1 MTTYSEGGWPRP
13 ANAHLATRVRLYLLV
28 PALAGALLASTAL
41 AQGVEERSPLAVTVT
56 RPNLEEGIPG
66 VAATVID
73 ATKIAT
79 TPAQS
84 VPALLAQE
92 PGVQFRDLFG
102 GPGARTFVDIRGFGA
117 TAAQNT
123 LVLVNG
129 RRLNDFD
136 NAGVE
141 FINVPKDSI
150 RRIEVLRGN
159 SAAVLYGDG
168 AVGGAVNI
176 IARPAAG
183 NNGTTLRGATGS
195 FLLKEGG
202 VATSRSS
209 RDTAIS
215 FDANAMSQKGWREN
229 NELEQAGAGIEL
241 RRFTDRGE
249 WYGTFATDTQ
259 HLGLPGA
266 RRFDLSGG
274 ENIVNIAPRGA
285 TTPTDFADQL
295 GNRAVLG
302 LSKLLPGGGEL
313 AVDGG
318 LRVKQQDSIVISA
331 SGPAFDQVTNTRLAT
346 YSFTPRVR
354 WEPEGSALRG
364 ITGLDYYYSDYNQ
377 VSRQGT
383 GEVPVHR
390 YDLKQHSLGVYG
402 QGSMPIAR
410 ATEGSAGLRLQYVS
424 FTGGDI
430 IDPDYVTSFGGDPF
444 DGHRGSQRI
453 NQAQWAGHL
462 GLERTLNPQTSVFGR
477 LGRAFR
483 MPTVDERV
491 LSSATY
497 DSFDLSTQVSW
508 DAELGARRRI
518 GNATV
523 RGSAFVMQLKNE
535 IVFNSTTFLNENIDP
550 TQRAGLEAGADIPLA
565 ERWNLGLAATWLQAK
580 FREGQFAGKAVP
592 LVAPWTGSAN
602 VRWEFTRDWF
612 FSGTMTAVGPRRMEN
627 DEDNEGPKIPAHA
640 LFDARFATQQGAW
653 TFAAQVNNLL
663 DRDYFTYAVQSTSNT
678 QIYNAYPLPGR
689 SWRVEAGV
697 KF

>member
-1 MTTYSEGGWPRP
+1 MNMRSESVWPRS
-13 ANAHLATRVRLYLLV
+13 ASATITTRVRLCV
-28 PALAGALLASTAL
+28 GAQALAFTLLAAP
-41 AQGVEERSPLAVTVT
+41 AVGQQWSPLAVTVT

-73 ATKIAT
+73 ATEIAT

-84 VPALLAQE
+84 IPALLAQE
-92 PGVQFRDLFG
+92 PGVQFRDLYG

-141 FINVPKDSI
+141 FINLPKESI

-168 AVGGAVNI
+168 AVGGAINL

-183 NNGTTLRGATGS
+183 NNGSTLRGATGS

-202 VATSRSS
+202 FATSRSS
-209 RDTAIS
+209 SGTAIS
-215 FDANAMSQKGWREN
+215 FGANALSQKGWRTN
-229 NELEQAGAGIEL
+229 NELEQAGADVEF

-249 WYGTFATDTQ
+249 WFGTFATDKQ

-274 ENIVNIAPRGA
+274 ENIVNIGPRDA

-302 LSKLLPGGGEL
+302 LSKLLAGGGEL

-354 WEPEGSALRG
+354 WEAEGSSLRG
-364 ITGLDYYYSDYNQ
+364 ILGLDYYYSDYNQ

-410 ATEGSAGLRLQYVS
+410 ATDGAAGLRLQHVR

-453 NQAQWAGHL
+453 NQMQWAGHL
-462 GLERTLNPQTSVFGR
+462 GIERALNPQTTVFGR
-477 LGRAFR
+477 VGRAFR
-483 MPTVDERV
+483 VPTVDERV

-497 DSFDLSTQVSW
+497 DSFDLNTQTSW

-518 GNATV
+518 GGATV
-523 RGSAFVMQLKNE
+523 RGSAFVMQLKDE
-535 IVFNSTTFLNENIDP
+535 IVFNSTTFLNENVDP
-550 TQRAGLEAGADIPLA
+550 TKRLGLEAGADIPLA
-565 ERWNLGLAATWLQAK
+565 DRWNLGLSATWLQAK
-580 FREGQFAGKAVP
+580 FREGQFAGKDVP
-592 LVAPWTGSAN
+592 LVAPWTGTAN

-612 FSGTMTAVGPRRMEN
+612 LTGTVTAAGPRRLEN
-627 DEDNEGPKIPAHA
+627 DEDNQGPTIPAHA
-640 LFDARFATQQGAW
+640 LVDMRLATQQGAW

-663 DRDYFTYAVQSTSNT
+663 DRDYFTYGVQSTSNVN
-678 QIYNAYPLPGR
+678 IYNAYPLPGR

-697 KF
+697 RF